1 MDMVI
6 RQGIFFV
13 QCGKC
18 RAVLQFHIVA
28 VNAHNAL
35 WRAFRLS
42 VVPMFDV
49 DAVIPP
55 KLAGKMQNHKI
66 SNLISRNYFAPKKHN
81 A

>member
-1 MDMVI
+1 MALIAGV
-6 RQGIFFV
+6 FV
-13 QCGKC
+13 VQRGK
-18 RAVLQFHIVA
+18 RRVALQFHIVA